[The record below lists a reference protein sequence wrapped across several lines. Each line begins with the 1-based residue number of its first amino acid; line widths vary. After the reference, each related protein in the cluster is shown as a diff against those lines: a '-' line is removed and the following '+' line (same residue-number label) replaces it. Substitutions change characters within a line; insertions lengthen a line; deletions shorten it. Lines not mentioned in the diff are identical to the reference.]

1 MRTEP
6 SLFFLQSAS
15 DLKASGVDDAAS
27 YLFQIL
33 DKELTSM
40 DINEAVPLT
49 RAFSHYLS
57 LTGIAEMHHR

>member
-1 MRTEP
+1 V
-6 SLFFLQSAS
+6 QGAA
-15 DLKASGVDDAAS
+15 DLKASGVDDAAA

-40 DINEAVPLT
+40 DIDEAVPLT
-49 RAFSHYLS
+49 RAFSHYLA